1 MTAPVVRDVISRAM
15 RLNGALASG
24 DSPEADELND
34 AMLAM
39 NTMKRAL
46 FGTVIGTRLS
56 PQDLTGLT
64 TAQAENG
71 GEYQIPGGATFTLTA
86 PGNPR
91 SGARFGVVDANLNF
105 ATYNLTIARNGR
117 LVNGAATNLVL
128 SINGQALRFWFRGD
142 TGNWVEEAN
151 YVTANDTIEFPE
163 GLIAYMPYM
172 LAVAIVGEFGGELRQ
187 DVIAGAIE
195 GRQAFARQ
203 YARRGRNMIDPPIGV
218 DGGQQAQQPQ
228 QRG

>member
-34 AMLAM
+34 AMLAL

-64 TAQAENG
+64 VT
-71 GEYQIPGGATFTLTA
+71 TSTTA
-86 PGNPR
+86 PANPR
-91 SGARFGVVDANLNF
+91 SGTRFGVVDANLNF

-128 SINGQALRFWFRGD
+128 STNGQAIRFWFRGD
-142 TGNWVEEAN
+142 TGNWVEEAD

-163 GLIAYMPYM
+163 GLIAYLPYM

-187 DVIAGAIE
+187 DVVAGAIE